1 MATFEHTAEIARPV
15 DEVFAFLAEPA
26 NLPRWQPSLLDV
38 RPHRRGP
45 LRAGVEVTER
55 RRFLGRGHGDDL
67 GAAPSTARA
76 AAR

>member
-1 MATFEHTAEIARPV
+1 MATFEHTTEIERPV

-38 RPHRRGP
+38 RPHHRGP
-45 LRAGVEVTER
+45 LRAGVEVTEV
-55 RRFLGRGHGDDL
+55 RRFLGRVMETPGC
-67 GAAPSTARA
+67 ARSTGRA